1 MTAAL
6 IIGAALIV
14 GAAWVT
20 AALIVAVVLGRII
33 RWADHHTDHRTPDTI
48 PTDWADQ

>member
-20 AALIVAVVLGRII
+20 AALIVAAVLGRII
-33 RWADHHTDHRTPDTI
+33 RWADHHTHHIPDTI